1 MMKKTI
7 ALILCIA
14 MCISMVCI
22 LASCSAKDADYKGQY
37 ITMYISDNV
46 YDLDPVNAYNNESV
60 RNIVSLLFE
69 TLFKLDENGK
79 VKKSLAD
86 DYKIIEDDEEG
97 EYKMEI
103 TLAETYWSNNTAIT
117 ADDVVFAWK
126 RILET
131 DASYEAAA
139 LLYDIRN
146 ARKVKE
152 GEATID
158 DLGLYADGKLLT
170 VEFEG
175 KIDYDQF
182 LLNLTS
188 LALAPL
194 NETTV
199 KATDD
204 WAKKPATMICSGAFK
219 LSRISFV
226 EDSGTTYIDSGYDK
240 EIEVS
245 AGEDSTETEKV
256 FVSVDKPASFNSQLI
271 SSFIIER
278 NSYYYRDIEKDDIDS
293 SVTPY
298 RILVDCSLSDEQIK
312 QAYEDGQIL
321 YIGDIP
327 LSMRGDYKDSKEL
340 TVKDSLS
347 THTYYL
353 NQNAMIKKFGSE
365 DGERL
370 FAVKE
375 VRQAMSMAI
384 DRQAIA
390 DMVVFAEAATGIV
403 PSGVF
408 SSGSNKKTFRE
419 ICEKN
424 YSTLTKNM
432 DKAKQL
438 LDDANISPE
447 DYTFSVTVAAYD
459 EVHLAIAEQVVKA
472 WGEDGLGFNVEIK
485 QRGTIVNNDYFKNT
499 NSIPTDI
506 CDDLYMKDLKSG
518 DFEVIALDS
527 VATAAT
533 AYAVLA
539 PYAKAFSGQGMVL
552 DFDPEQDEDFSY
564 ELTPHI
570 TGYDSDKYNDLM
582 EKIFAEKTS
591 KNRND
596 NLIEAEGILMD
607 DMPAIPVVFN
617 KQASLK
623 SDSLNLKNKTLWWGK
638 NTNYY
643 TLTNF
648 SKMTVKHYDEYLDT
662 CADYLEANFDDF
674 KNNRFSYFYTFT
686 DYSFEEF
693 KNETSNYSYLFQ
705 TVEE

>member
-1 MMKKTI
+1 MMKKTT

-14 MCISMVCI
+14 MCLSVICI
-22 LASCSAKDADYKGQY
+22 LASCSTKDKDDKGQY
-37 ITMYISDNV
+37 ITMYLSDNV
-46 YDLDPVNAYNNESV
+46 YDLDPVNAYSNDSV
-60 RNIVSLLFE
+60 RNVVSLLFD
-69 TLFKLDENGK
+69 TLFRLDDNGK

-86 DYKIIEDDEEG
+86 DYEIIEDEEKG

-103 TLAETYWSNNTAIT
+103 TLTESYWSNNTAIT

-158 DLGLYADGKLLT
+158 DLGLYADGKLVT

-219 LSRISFV
+219 LSRINFV
-226 EDSGTTYIDSGYDK
+226 ENSDVKYTDSDYDK
-240 EIEVS
+240 EIEIS
-245 AGEDSTETEKV
+245 NGDDSTDTTKV
-256 FVSVDKPASFNSQLI
+256 FVNVNTPANFNSQVI

-278 NSYYYRDIEKDDIDS
+278 NSYYRRDAEKDDIDS
-293 SVTPY
+293 AVTPY
-298 RILVDCSLSDEQIK
+298 KILVDCSLSDEQIK

-321 YIGDIP
+321 YMGNIP
-327 LSMRGDYKDSKEL
+327 LSLRSEYKDSKQL

-353 NQNAMIKKFGSE
+353 NQNAIITKRGSDE
-365 DGERL
+365 GEKL
-370 FAVKE
+370 FAKKE

-384 DRQAIA
+384 DRDAIA

-403 PSGVF
+403 PNGVF

-419 ICEKN
+419 ICESN

-438 LDDANISPE
+438 LDDAGIYPE
-447 DYTFSVTVAAYD
+447 YYSFSITVAAYD
-459 EVHLAIAEQVVKA
+459 EVHLAIAEQVAKA

-485 QRGTIVNNDYFKNT
+485 ERGTIANNDYFKNT
-499 NSIPTDI
+499 DSIPTDI
-506 CDDLYMKDLKSG
+506 CDDLYMKDLKNG

-552 DFDPEQDEDFSY
+552 DFDPETDEDFEY

-570 TGYDSDKYNDLM
+570 TGYDSDSYNSLM
-582 EKIFAEKTS
+582 EKIFSEKTL

-596 NLIEAEGILMD
+596 DLLKAESILMD
-607 DMPAIPVVFN
+607 DMPVIPVIFN

-623 SDSLNLKNKTLWWGK
+623 SDSLNLKNKTLWWSK

-648 SKMTVKHYDEYLDT
+648 TKMKVKDYDEYLDT
-662 CADYLEANFDDF
+662 CADYLEDNFDDF
-674 KNNRFSYFYTFT
+674 KTNRYSYFYTFY

-693 KNETSNYSYLFQ
+693 KEETSNYSYLFP
-705 TVEE
+705 TVEG